1 MKPFCNELG
10 EASSDT
16 VKALHEQSNPEVI
29 AFHCTRPLYGT
40 SGRFE
45 GAEANATGSLAQME
59 QDVRP
64 QAKVEGSSYF
74 GSACRNIHREL
85 VTTLIESWSQLQ
97 AGHDQRRHGHSL
109 SGAHQ

>member
-1 MKPFCNELG
+1 MKGYSLNYQKYTSFSMEPFCNELG
-10 EASSDT
+10 EGSSDT

-29 AFHCTRPLYGT
+29 AFHCRRPLYGT
-40 SGRFE
+40 VGRFE

-74 GSACRNIHREL
+74 GSASRNTHREL
-85 VTTLIESWSQLQ
+85 VTVASRS
-97 AGHDQRRHGHSL
+97 
-109 SGAHQ
+109 